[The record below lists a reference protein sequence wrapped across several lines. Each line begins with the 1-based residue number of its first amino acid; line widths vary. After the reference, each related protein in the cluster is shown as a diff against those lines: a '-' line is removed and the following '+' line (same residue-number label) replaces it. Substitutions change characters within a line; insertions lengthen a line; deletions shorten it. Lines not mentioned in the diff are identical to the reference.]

1 MITKAGNAN
10 DYINHFRGLS
20 ADVTANKH
28 IPDSNGK
35 LDGVLVGNGDEL
47 AIMDGA
53 QDVYLYDFENRV
65 WSKQ

>member
-47 AIMDGA
+47 YCMDNG
-53 QDVYLYDFENRV
+53 DTYLYDLENKV
-65 WSKQ
+65 WLPQ

>member
-47 AIMDGA
+47 YCMDTG
-53 QDVYLYDFENRV
+53 DTYLYDLENKV
-65 WSKQ
+65 WLPQ

>member
-35 LDGVLVGNGDEL
+35 LDWYKYKL
-47 AIMDGA
+47 I
-53 QDVYLYDFENRV
+53 F
-65 WSKQ
+65 